1 MRISLPFSLIQQ
13 PVATNSGDFDLVI
26 EEPKVFLLE
35 GFDDVGTIGEG
46 QSDRNESDD
55 SEDDK
60 DILVVWEDHVL
71 VETGYELACSV
82 LDEEPPEVEPL
93 ASLIPTPTSKKW
105 PSWMVWEI
113 RLTTHENDTSQLL
126 KWALG
131 QLEEFGKYLGAS
143 YTGV

>member
-13 PVATNSGDFDLVI
+13 PVVTNSGDFDLVI

-60 DILVVWEDHVL
+60 DILVV
-71 VETGYELACSV
+71 
-82 LDEEPPEVEPL
+82 
-93 ASLIPTPTSKKW
+93 
-105 PSWMVWEI
+105 
-113 RLTTHENDTSQLL
+113 
-126 KWALG
+126 
-131 QLEEFGKYLGAS
+131 
-143 YTGV
+143 